1 MLMVTTILN
10 LVNYAAEHY
19 DMTTEEAREKAKEL
33 ARRGQDAGLRYGQD
47 WSEWLEGCDNEP
59 ATSAVV
65 YGVKPHHSGFGMFQ
79 RSVEKTTYPGWDS
92 VSDYVSHVIGENHLL
107 RPITEG
113 DEEYKQVGDADG
125 KIYDQGNGTVIGW
138 KDRDGNVS
146 FELVYINQ

>member
-1 MLMVTTILN
+1 MKTITTIKDLETYVDEYLN
-10 LVNYAAEHY
+10 VDPSEIK
-19 DMTTEEAREKAKEL
+19 EKAREL
-33 ARRGQDAGLRYGQD
+33 ASRGQDAGLRYGQD